1 MFTKT
6 SIALAFIVAISS
18 GALAAQK
25 KAPRGAFSSN
35 ALAAQK
41 QAPGGAFSSNALAA
55 QKQAPRGAFF
65 SSARNCGQMATWDQ
79 NALRCDGAN

>member
-41 QAPGGAFSSNALAA
+41 QAPRGAFSD
-55 QKQAPRGAFF
+55 PHY
-65 SSARNCGQMATWDQ
+65 CGQTAAWDQ
-79 NALRCDGAN
+79 NALRCDGGN